1 MKRCFRGIICILICL
16 LFAESVF
23 AALEA
28 RFVRAFADDHTIC
41 TYLQLTTDGQPVTAA
56 EAKLNGELCRA
67 VSGFGT
73 VQQMQTPVH
82 YLLLVDCSTSMPQYA
97 GQIEEFTAALI
108 QNAGENA
115 RFSLASFGEVYALLA
130 AGTGADVLEYLRN
143 LRYDAQASRIREGI
157 SGALEYFKAM
167 PREDHE
173 LRCIVALTDGITY
186 DPGNQKA
193 NMEIP
198 DSLLESDALFYS
210 VIFGTDLPAQ
220 TELARMCTAS
230 GGYSWAVD
238 SEKSTADVVD
248 ALLQESRSF
257 YVMDFLLPENAASGE
272 KNLAIVFSSNGT
284 LLCRASTSVIIPEKE
299 MIGHTPEEN
308 AAHIETEKA
317 NPAVEEESAAQE
329 KTDDRN
335 NWMLTLTVTLA
346 LVFIGLLLLLI
357 RRRKSD

>member
-23 AALEA
+23 AVPEA
-28 RFVRAFADDHTIC
+28 HFVRAFADDHTLC
-41 TYLQLTTDGQPVTAA
+41 TYLHLTTDGQPVTAA
-56 EAKLNGELCRA
+56 EAKLDGEFCRA

-108 QNAGENA
+108 QNAGENTM
-115 RFSLASFGEVYALLA
+115 FSLASFGEVYALLA
-130 AGTGADVLEYLRN
+130 AGTGTDVLERLQD
-143 LRYDAQASRIREGI
+143 LRYDAQASRIQEGI
-157 SGALEYFKAM
+157 FGALEYFKAM

-173 LRCIVALTDGITY
+173 LRCIIALTDGVTY
-186 DPGNQKA
+186 DPGNRQA
-193 NMEIP
+193 SIEIP

-210 VIFGTDLPAQ
+210 VVFGTDLPAQ

-238 SEKSTADVVD
+238 SEKSTDDVVD
-248 ALLQESRSF
+248 ALLQKSRSF
-257 YVMDFLLPENAASGE
+257 YVLDFLLPENAASGK

-299 MIGHTPEEN
+299 MTEHTPKGNATHTETEN
-308 AAHIETEKA
+308 AIL
-317 NPAVEEESAAQE
+317 AVEEEPPAQE

-335 NWMLTLTVTLA
+335 AWMLALTVTLA
-346 LVFIGLLLLLI
+346 LLFTGLLLLLI
-357 RRRKSD
+357 RQRRSD